1 MKKILAVVVLLFFLT
16 SCRTEKNRPVEFEIS
31 DRTKVYA
38 YHREDK
44 TIKDVYIAYS
54 VRTVYDVF
62 YLYTIYQNYLPES
75 YTSMGTANVSLLQ
88 VKTEKNTVYYTV
100 DAFIYLTEDLNIF
113 SSLLQRM
120 NQELGY
126 SSTKIICNEKIIA

>member
-1 MKKILAVVVLLFFLT
+1 MKKMLALIFLFLSLT
-16 SCRTEKNRPVEFEIS
+16 SCRSKMSQPVEFEIS

-44 TIKDVYIAYS
+44 TIKDVYIAYT

-62 YLYTIYQNYLPES
+62 YLYTIYQNYLPEN

-88 VKTEKNTVYYTV
+88 TKIEKDTVYYTV
-100 DAFIYLTEDLNIF
+100 DTFIYLTEDLKIF
-113 SSLLQRM
+113 SHLLQRM

-126 SSTKIICNEKIIA
+126 TSTKIICNDKIIA